1 MFRCLRLCACR
12 SVVASSSVAS
22 SSLACFL
29 LSYNAALLSPLLEDA
44 SLAAL
49 RAFIAPVMACVVE
62 LLLQPAHLASLLGA
76 DGGALQRLAS
86 ASHARAGVLLEDGVA
101 RVRLAGVP
109 SACAAAEVA
118 LWRAAGDAACDASGW
133 FYLTPRGRVHGAFS
147 SAQLRAWFAAG
158 HFRHDQPVRNAA
170 STAWLRVGALLHAN
184 ARDDDAMEVDSA
196 AADAV
201 ASWRSV
207 GAAREPGSADD
218 LMLEAVPPSADAVRL
233 VVDTCVL
240 LTRMPQLQRASDALR
255 GHAFA
260 AMGDGPDGFFRGET
274 VAEWRAALADANAG
288 APGGR
293 GSGDDCILATA
304 LRLRAAGS
312 RVLLVTNDANLRL
325 KARVNGL
332 PACTD
337 SGLPATPA
345 ALAEVAA
352 APTPPP
358 PPPLLLRAPSAEEA
372 QPMVVLLEAAAPAP
386 EPQQRAPSAE
396 ARPFV
401 LMEAA
406 APAVEPQQQACEPLD
421 LSVLDE
427 VLRDAAREAAAAPV
441 ARRAAAPAASRPQP
455 SLPLRSFD
463 ASGAVE
469 AALAALARGAGPVLD
484 ALLLAGYGADGLAL
498 MELPRATGGRDVL
511 RALDK
516 NWRTCCAEHLPGRA
530 RGSLTATMD
539 ALRALGR
546 REGSEA
552 ERCALAHRFCAAV
565 AELLAAM
572 PAGLGDAA
580 ALAAARADAAILLRS
595 QTGA

>member
-1 MFRCLRLCACR
+1 
-12 SVVASSSVAS
+12 
-22 SSLACFL
+22 
-29 LSYNAALLSPLLEDA
+29 
-44 SLAAL
+44 
-49 RAFIAPVMACVVE
+49 MACVVE

-184 ARDDDAMEVDSA
+184 ARDDDAVEVDSA

-260 AMGDGPDGFFRGET
+260 VVPWTAVCELDGLKSSADGGVAKQARDAIKALVAAMGDGPDGFFRGET

-325 KARVNGL
+325 KALVNGL